1 MPAAIAAGI
10 FLLTRGLM
18 ISVANH
24 SHNSLILQNAK
35 VVLPDRVLAR
45 GGIQIE
51 AGRIARIFD
60 SSEQVPV
67 SESSVDLAGTTLF
80 PGFIDLHIHGA
91 VGVDVNSA
99 SVDDLRRVSEFLT
112 SKGVTAWLPTLVP
125 APAERYEQA
134 VRTIETA
141 ARDQER
147 RLEYRLQSG
156 FAEREKDPT
165 EVGTLN
171 TCGARVLGVHYEGP
185 FVNSDQCGALHR
197 EHFRK
202 FKSAADLDSLPT
214 IANGNAVH
222 MMTVAPEIDG
232 GIEFIR
238 ELLRRAWIVSFGDRA
253 G

>member
-18 ISVANH
+18 GSMAQSSNKSFV
-24 SHNSLILQNAK
+24 LQNAN
-35 VVLPDRVLAR
+35 VVLPDRILV
-45 GGIQIE
+45 GGALQID
-51 AGRIARIFD
+51 AGSIARIFESSEKLPAAD
-60 SSEQVPV
+60 SSI
-67 SESSVDLAGTTLF
+67 DLAGKTLF

-99 SVDDLRRVSEFLT
+99 SVDDLRRVSEFLA

-197 EHFRK
+197 EHFRT
-202 FKSAADLDSLPT
+202 FNSAADLDSLPT
-214 IANGNAVH
+214 IANRNAVH
-222 MMTVAPEIDG
+222 MMTVAPEIDD
-232 GIEFIR
+232 GIELIR
-238 ELLRRAWIVSFGDRA
+238 ELRRRG
-253 G
+253 